1 MKNKKFSSY
10 VTNGLDKAPNRA
22 MLRAVGF
29 TNPDFDKPIIGIAS
43 TWAMVTPCNMHING
57 LADYAAKGTN
67 TNGGKAVIFNTITV
81 SDGISMGTPGMKYSL
96 ISREVIADSIETV
109 SAAEGFDGLITI
121 GGCDKNMPGCL
132 IAMARL
138 NRPSIFIYG
147 GSIMP
152 GRHKNKP
159 IDVVSVFEAVGSYS
173 NKQISRKELEDIEK
187 SAIPGP
193 GSCGGM
199 YTANTMASAIEAL
212 GMSMPG
218 SSTQIAISPNKKKDC
233 LDSGKALMTL
243 IKKNIRPKD
252 IMTKKAFENAI
263 TVTIALGGSTN
274 SVLHLIAMA
283 KAAQIKLTIDDF
295 TRIGKKV
302 PVLADL
308 KPSGTHVMAKF
319 CQIGGLPP
327 LLKRLLDNNLIHGD
341 CLTVTGKTM
350 KENLKNV
357 KDNLGTKI
365 IRDISN
371 PIKKDSHL
379 VILKGNISP
388 DGSVAKISGKEGLV
402 FEGNAIVFNSE
413 EECME
418 AILKKKIKKGHVI
431 VIRYEGPRGGPGMR
445 EMLAPT
451 SAIMGQ
457 GLGSDVAFITDGR
470 FSGGTHGFVVG
481 HITPEAFDGGLIS
494 IIKNNDLIRIDSSKR
509 VLEVKISKKEIA
521 ARQKKWKKPSQ
532 KHLTGAIYK
541 YSALVSSAS
550 EGAITDGKN

>member
-308 KPSGTHVMAKF
+308 KPSGSHVMAKF

-388 DGSVAKISGKEGLV
+388 EGSVAKISGKEGLV